1 VLVPSNISDTRFAA
15 VPGFSVI
22 SVFLESR
29 EEVGGVKGLAF
40 RGLLSAVELE
50 DLLEEFSMV
59 RWRGLGFAG
68 FFTICY

>member
-1 VLVPSNISDTRFAA
+1 